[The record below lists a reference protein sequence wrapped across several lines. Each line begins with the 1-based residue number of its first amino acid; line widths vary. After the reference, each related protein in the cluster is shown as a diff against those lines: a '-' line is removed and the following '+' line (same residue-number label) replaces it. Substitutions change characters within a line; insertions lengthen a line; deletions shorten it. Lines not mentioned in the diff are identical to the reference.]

1 MLGVT
6 EDGHSGALK
15 KLKITLGCLGCYRL
29 TEDAWG
35 GVSLKTLEVE
45 VTVGGQ
51 CHCRCSESM
60 RRLRVEVTS
69 GQGHCKNSGPLG
81 TLGAVV
87 DIHGQG
93 SCSAQEHQ
101 AGSTR

>member
-1 MLGVT
+1 MLG
-6 EDGHSGALK
+6 
-15 KLKITLGCLGCYRL
+15 
-29 TEDAWG
+29 G
-35 GVSLKTLEVE
+35 GSLKTLEVEVIVGGQCSDWGSLQTLEVE